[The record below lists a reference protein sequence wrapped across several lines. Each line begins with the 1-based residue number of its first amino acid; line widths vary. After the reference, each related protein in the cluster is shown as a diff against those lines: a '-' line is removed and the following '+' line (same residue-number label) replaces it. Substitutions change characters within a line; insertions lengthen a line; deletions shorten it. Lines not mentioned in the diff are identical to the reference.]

1 MGHVSLLVGW
11 QSAGGGRDAVLL
23 GPRFTAGRYDALAQ
37 EEAQVGEH
45 PSSVAHL
52 RGPLAA
58 AVSMTS
64 TAPRS
69 NGSSWV
75 RVELAVCMTL
85 FLFRRDTWW

>member
-1 MGHVSLLVGW
+1 MGHVSLLGLAV
-11 QSAGGGRDAVLL
+11 GGRGPGFGAP

-37 EEAQVGEH
+37 ADAQVGEH
-45 PSSVAHL
+45 PSSVAHP

-69 NGSSWV
+69 NGLSWV
-75 RVELAVCMTL
+75 RGELAVCMT
-85 FLFRRDTWW
+85 